1 MQYAVC
7 RLCVMETKEKN
18 TSLCLMGVAVNLR
31 PWCQIA
37 TSISF
42 RWPSQSSALGPLAVS
57 FSLSFP
63 GPISL

>member
-1 MQYAVC
+1 MQYAIC
-7 RLCVMETKEKN
+7 RLRVMETKEKN
-18 TSLCLMGVAVNLR
+18 MSLCVMGVAVNSRL
-31 PWCQIA
+31 WCQIA

-42 RWPSQSSALGPLAVS
+42 RWPSWSSALGPLPVS